1 MKLKNIVALAALGLS
16 FAACD
21 DIKESDRFIPV
32 PVPPETQTVKNVL
45 IEDFTGMNCVNC
57 PNAAEEI
64 QEIQATYGAEK
75 IIAVAVHGEMPGLSG
90 PLANALGTEYYN
102 HWGVETL
109 PIGMVDRQGLQS
121 HNFWMATANAR
132 LSADVTPL
140 SLSLENT
147 VYNED
152 ARSITVQVEALASAD
167 LTAKL
172 QVWIT
177 ESNIKSFQKMPD
189 GSTNL
194 NYIHNHVLRDA
205 VNGAWGE
212 AITLEAGVN
221 QQVTYTYAIP
231 EDKNW
236 NAENLAVVAFVYNEG
251 GVVQVVEKAFAEHEN
266 PTPVVKP
273 EFAFEYNGELLEEGA
288 ALTLEAQ
295 NGTAATL
302 AEALVVKNTGAVA
315 LSATATLD
323 VLEDVAGT
331 AYTLNAFGTTATVAE
346 LSAVLEGEV
355 AVGEQSVAGLSA
367 VFAEGTY
374 GTAKAKLTVTA
385 GEVSKSILV
394 NFVNPAPATPE
405 VPFQLVYNGTVLE
418 DAATLDIAA
427 IITDLSE
434 FMPDYYIVEAKTND
448 EANALNI
455 RNLTGDVL
463 STTVNVEVL
472 EDVEGTNY
480 SLCSFGDCVPVNTG
494 RGQKTGEII
503 AYGEAETAWDVAFTH
518 GMTGTAKTKL
528 TVTSGEFSQTVFVNF
543 VYEAQEEAPAGSFQL
558 VYNGQPVAD
567 GETVNIAATIIDLS
581 EFMPDYY
588 IVEAKTNDEHNA
600 LNIYNLTSDVLSAT
614 VNVEV
619 LEDVAGAAYSLCS
632 FGDCVLVRDGRG
644 QKTGEIVANGEAET
658 AWDVAFTYGMK
669 GTAKTKL
676 TVTIGD
682 EVQTVYVNFV
692 YE

>member
-1 MKLKNIVALAALGLS
+1 MKLKNIVALAALAFS

-21 DIKESDRFIPV
+21 DIKESNRFIPV
-32 PVPPETQTVKNVL
+32 TPEAMTAKNVL
-45 IEDFTGMNCVNC
+45 IEDFTGMNCINC

-64 QEIQATYGAEK
+64 QKIQTVYGTEK

-109 PIGMVDRQGLQS
+109 PIGMVDRQGLQNYTS
-121 HNFWMATANAR
+121 WMATADAR
-132 LSADVTPL
+132 LKAQVTPL

-147 VYNED
+147 IYNED

-172 QVWIT
+172 QVWVT

-212 AITLEAGVN
+212 PITLDAGVN

-236 NAENLAVVAFVYNEG
+236 NAENLSIVAFVYNEG

-273 EFAFEYNGELLEEGA
+273 EFAFEYNGELLEEGT

-302 AEALVVKNTGAVA
+302 AETLAVKNTGAVA
-315 LSATATLD
+315 LSATA
-323 VLEDVAGT
+323 VLEIMEDVVGT

-355 AVGEQSVAGLSA
+355 AVGEKSVAGLSA

-463 STTVNVEVL
+463 STTVNVDVL
-472 EDVEGTNY
+472 EDVEGTAY
-480 SLCSFGDCVPVNTG
+480 SLCSFGDCVPVSTG

-518 GMTGTAKTKL
+518 GTTGTAKTKL

-543 VYEAQEEAPAGSFQL
+543 VYETQEEAPAGSFQL

-567 GETVNIAATIIDLS
+567 GETLNIAATIIDLS

-600 LNIYNLTSDVLSAT
+600 LNIHNLTSDVLSAT

>member
-1 MKLKNIVALAALGLS
+1 MKLKNIVALAALAFS

-21 DIKESDRFIPV
+21 DIKESNRFIPV
-32 PVPPETQTVKNVL
+32 TPEAMTAKNVL

-64 QEIQATYGAEK
+64 QKIQTVYGAEK

-109 PIGMVDRQGLQS
+109 PIGMVDRQGLQNYTS
-121 HNFWMATANAR
+121 WMAMADAR
-132 LSADVTPL
+132 LKAQVTPL

-147 VYNED
+147 VYDED
-152 ARSITVQVEALASAD
+152 TRSITVQVEALASAD

-172 QVWIT
+172 QLWVT

-212 AITLEAGVN
+212 PITLDAGVN

-236 NAENLAVVAFVYNEG
+236 NAENLSIVAFVYNEG

-302 AEALVVKNTGAVA
+302 AETLAVKNTGAVA
-315 LSATATLD
+315 LSATA
-323 VLEDVAGT
+323 VLEIMEDVAGT

-355 AVGEQSVAGLSA
+355 AVGEKSVAGLSA

-418 DAATLDIAA
+418 DGATLDIAA

-472 EDVEGTNY
+472 EDVEGAAY
-480 SLCSFGDCVPVNTG
+480 SLCSFGDCVPVSTG

-518 GMTGTAKTKL
+518 GTTGTAKTKL

-543 VYEAQEEAPAGSFQL
+543 VYETQEEAPAGSFQL

-600 LNIYNLTSDVLSAT
+600 LNIHNLTSDVLSAT

-644 QKTGEIVANGEAET
+644 TKTGEIVANGEAET

>member
-1 MKLKNIVALAALGLS
+1 MKLKNIVALAALAFS

-21 DIKESDRFIPV
+21 DIKESNRFIPV
-32 PVPPETQTVKNVL
+32 TPEAMTAKNVL
-45 IEDFTGMNCVNC
+45 IEDFTGMNCINC

-64 QEIQATYGAEK
+64 QKIQTVYGAEK

-109 PIGMVDRQGLQS
+109 PIGMVDRQGLQNYTS
-121 HNFWMATANAR
+121 WMATADAR
-132 LSADVTPL
+132 LKAQVTPL

-152 ARSITVQVEALASAD
+152 ARSITVQVEALAGAD

-302 AEALVVKNTGAVA
+302 AEALVLKNTGAVA

-355 AVGEQSVAGLSA
+355 AVGEKSVAGLSA

-418 DAATLDIAA
+418 DGATLDIAA

-472 EDVEGTNY
+472 EDVEGTAY

-518 GMTGTAKTKL
+518 GTTGTAKTKL

-600 LNIYNLTSDVLSAT
+600 LNIHNLTSDVLSAT

>member
-16 FAACD
+16 FTACD
-21 DIKESDRFIPV
+21 DIKESERYIPV
-32 PVPPETQTVKNVL
+32 TPDTKTEKAVL

-64 QEIQATYGAEK
+64 QKIQTAYGAEK

-109 PIGMVDRQGLQS
+109 PIGMVDRQGLQNYTS
-121 HNFWMATANAR
+121 WMATADAR
-132 LSADVTPL
+132 LKAQVTPL

-152 ARSITVQVEALASAD
+152 ARSITVQVNAQAEAD

-212 AITLEAGVN
+212 PITLDAGVN

-273 EFAFEYNGELLEEGA
+273 EFAFEYIGNVLEDGA
-288 ALTLEAQ
+288 TLTLEAQ
-295 NGTAATL
+295 EGVAATL
-302 AEALVVKNTGAVA
+302 AEALAVKNTGAVA
-315 LSATATLD
+315 LSATATLEIM
-323 VLEDVAGT
+323 EDVAGT

-355 AVGEQSVAGLSA
+355 AVGEKSVAGLSA

-405 VPFQLVYNGTVLE
+405 VPLQLVYNGTVLE
-418 DAATLDIAA
+418 DGATLDIAA

-472 EDVEGTNY
+472 EDLEGTAY

-518 GMTGTAKTKL
+518 GTTGTAKTKL

-600 LNIYNLTSDVLSAT
+600 LNIHNLTSDVLTAT

>member
-16 FAACD
+16 FTACD
-21 DIKESDRFIPV
+21 DIKESERYIPV
-32 PVPPETQTVKNVL
+32 TPDTKTEKAVL

-64 QEIQATYGAEK
+64 QKIQTVYGAEK

-109 PIGMVDRQGLQS
+109 PIGMVDRQGLQNYTS
-121 HNFWMATANAR
+121 WMATADAR
-132 LSADVTPL
+132 LKAQVTPL

-152 ARSITVQVEALASAD
+152 TRSITVQVEALASAD

-172 QVWIT
+172 QVWVT

-212 AITLEAGVN
+212 PITLDAGVN

-236 NAENLAVVAFVYNEG
+236 NAENLAIVAFVYNEG
-251 GVVQVVEKAFAEHEN
+251 GVVQVVEKTFAEHEN

-302 AEALVVKNTGAVA
+302 AEALAVKNTGSVA

-323 VLEDVAGT
+323 ILEDVAGT

-355 AVGEQSVAGLSA
+355 AVGEKSVAGLSA

-374 GTAKAKLTVTA
+374 GTAKAKLTVA
-385 GEVSKSILV
+385 VGEVSKSILV
-394 NFVNPAPATPE
+394 NFVNPAPATPD

-418 DAATLDIAA
+418 DGATLDIAA

-472 EDVEGTNY
+472 EDVEGAAY

-518 GMTGTAKTKL
+518 GTTGTAKTKL

-543 VYEAQEEAPAGSFQL
+543 VYEAQEEAPSGSFQL

-567 GETVNIAATIIDLS
+567 GETLNIAATIIDLS

-600 LNIYNLTSDVLSAT
+600 LNIHNLTSDVLSAT

>member
-1 MKLKNIVALAALGLS
+1 MKLKNIVALAALAFS

-21 DIKESDRFIPV
+21 DIKESNRFIPV
-32 PVPPETQTVKNVL
+32 TPEAMTAKNVL
-45 IEDFTGMNCVNC
+45 IEDFTGMNCINC

-64 QEIQATYGAEK
+64 QKIQTVYGAEK

-109 PIGMVDRQGLQS
+109 PIGMVDRQGLQNYTS
-121 HNFWMATANAR
+121 WMATADAR
-132 LSADVTPL
+132 LKAQVTPL

-236 NAENLAVVAFVYNEG
+236 NAENLAVVAFVYIEG

-302 AEALVVKNTGAVA
+302 AEALVLKNTGAVA

-323 VLEDVAGT
+323 ILEDVAGT
-331 AYTLNAFGTTATVAE
+331 AYTLNAFGTTAT
-346 LSAVLEGEV
+346 
-355 AVGEQSVAGLSA
+355 
-367 VFAEGTY
+367 
-374 GTAKAKLTVTA
+374 
-385 GEVSKSILV
+385 
-394 NFVNPAPATPE
+394 
-405 VPFQLVYNGTVLE
+405 
-418 DAATLDIAA
+418 
-427 IITDLSE
+427 
-434 FMPDYYIVEAKTND
+434 
-448 EANALNI
+448 
-455 RNLTGDVL
+455 
-463 STTVNVEVL
+463 
-472 EDVEGTNY
+472 
-480 SLCSFGDCVPVNTG
+480 
-494 RGQKTGEII
+494 
-503 AYGEAETAWDVAFTH
+503 
-518 GMTGTAKTKL
+518 
-528 TVTSGEFSQTVFVNF
+528 
-543 VYEAQEEAPAGSFQL
+543 
-558 VYNGQPVAD
+558 
-567 GETVNIAATIIDLS
+567 
-581 EFMPDYY
+581 
-588 IVEAKTNDEHNA
+588 
-600 LNIYNLTSDVLSAT
+600 
-614 VNVEV
+614 
-619 LEDVAGAAYSLCS
+619 
-632 FGDCVLVRDGRG
+632 
-644 QKTGEIVANGEAET
+644 
-658 AWDVAFTYGMK
+658 
-669 GTAKTKL
+669 
-676 TVTIGD
+676 
-682 EVQTVYVNFV
+682 
-692 YE
+692 

>member
-1 MKLKNIVALAALGLS
+1 MKLKNIVALATLGLS

-21 DIKESDRFIPV
+21 DIKESERYIPV
-32 PVPPETQTVKNVL
+32 TPDTKTEKAVL

-57 PNAAEEI
+57 PNTAEEI
-64 QEIQATYGAEK
+64 QKIQTAYGAEK

-109 PIGMVDRQGLQS
+109 PIGMVDRQGLQNYTS
-121 HNFWMATANAR
+121 WMATADAR
-132 LSADVTPL
+132 LKAQVTPL

-152 ARSITVQVEALASAD
+152 ARSITVQVNAQAEAD

-172 QVWIT
+172 QVWVT

-251 GVVQVVEKAFAEHEN
+251 GVVQVVEKTFAEHEN

-273 EFAFEYNGELLEEGA
+273 EFAFEYAGNVLEDGA
-288 ALTLEAQ
+288 TLTIEAQ
-295 NGTAATL
+295 EGVAETL
-302 AEALVVKNTGAVA
+302 ADALLVKNLGTQA
-315 LSATATLD
+315 LSATVTLEQLENLTGVTYTLKAFGELMTVQTEAATLS
-323 VLEDVAGT
+323 G
-331 AYTLNAFGTTATVAE
+331 
-346 LSAVLEGEV
+346 
-355 AVGEQSVAGLSA
+355 SVAQGEKMGVNLAA

-394 NFVNPAPATPE
+394 NFVNPAPVAPE

-448 EANALNI
+448 VENALNI
-455 RNLTGDVL
+455 HNLTGDVL

-472 EDVEGTNY
+472 EDVEGAAY

-528 TVTSGEFSQTVFVNF
+528 TVTSGEYTQTVFVNF
-543 VYEAQEEAPAGSFQL
+543 VYEAQEEAPASTSFQL

-567 GETVNIAATIIDLS
+567 GETVNIAATILDLS
-581 EFMPDYY
+581 DLMPDYY

-600 LNIYNLTSDVLSAT
+600 LNIHNLTSDVLTAMVS
-614 VNVEV
+614 VEV
-619 LEDVAGAAYSLCS
+619 LEDVEGTAYSLCS
-632 FGDCVLVRDGRG
+632 FGDCVPVRNGRET
-644 QKTGEIVANGEAET
+644 KTGEILANSEAET

-682 EVQTVYVNFV
+682 EVKTVYVNFV